1 MTKKMTDSSRSFKVV
16 SSSFGT
22 VPENGRYIG
31 REPKDAAPKA
41 ARVLF
46 RREDL
51 KRKTGSRN
59 NIVEL
64 EMVEITR
71 SPRVRAKLERYTY
84 KVTRSLIPEGDR
96 KAQVRNGV
104 SFTPKYTYKCVS
116 IQDAAYTG
124 THVVGGE
131 GEAGSTGYNGMYTA

>member
-1 MTKKMTDSSRSFKVV
+1 MV
-16 SSSFGT
+16 SSSFGY
-22 VPENGRYIG
+22 VPEKGRYIG

-46 RREDL
+46 RREDI

-71 SPRVRAKLERYTY
+71 TPRVKAKMERYTY
-84 KVTRSLIPEGDR
+84 KVTRTLIPEGER

-116 IQDAAYTG
+116 IHDADFTG
-124 THVVGGE
+124 THVVGGD
-131 GEAGSTGYNGMYTA
+131 GDPASVGYNGTFAA